1 MSIITFGIAF
11 HLILFPLNLLFICL
25 CLDAELIHGAVI
37 LPIFDPKIHLFD
49 PHHFQ
54 LMIVD
59 ESRERWIE
67 KETLDRAFEYLL

>member
-1 MSIITFGIAF
+1 MNTQWNELMSIITFGIAF

-25 CLDAELIHGAVI
+25 CLDAELIHVAVI
-37 LPIFDPKIHLFD
+37 LPIFDPKIYLFD

-59 ESRERWIE
+59 EIPG
-67 KETLDRAFEYLL
+67 KMD